1 MVATVG
7 VLALQGGFAR
17 HQAMLEDLGCRSVA
31 VRYPDDLQRL
41 DGLIIPG
48 GESTTISRHLDSGG
62 LREPVAA
69 FAGEKPVMGTC
80 AGLIIMSREPASEQ
94 VHSLG
99 LLDLTVER
107 NGWGRQVHSFTV
119 TLPVLLNGHSEKLP
133 AVFIRAP
140 RIGSLG
146 PDVEVLATIEGEP
159 VLVRQGRHL
168 GATFHPELGSD
179 TRIHKLFMQAIQS

>member
-17 HQAMLEDLGCRSVA
+17 HQAMLADLGCRSVA
-31 VRYPDDLQRL
+31 VRYPADLEQL
-41 DGLIIPG
+41 DWLILPG
-48 GESTTISRHLDSGG
+48 GESTTISRQLDASG
-62 LREPVAA
+62 LREAITT

-80 AGLIIMSREPASEQ
+80 AGLIMMSRESASDQ

-99 LLDLTVER
+99 LLDLKVER
-107 NGWGRQVHSFTV
+107 NGWGRQVHSFTT
-119 TLPVLLNGHSEKLP
+119 TLPIQLNGHSESVP
-133 AVFIRAP
+133 AIFIRAP
-140 RIGSLG
+140 RINSLG
-146 PDVEVLATIEGEP
+146 PEVEVLATIEGEP

-179 TRIHKLFMQAIQS
+179 TRVHKLFMQAIQE